1 MKVLVTGANG
11 MVGQMLCAVLEREDH
26 QVVRV
31 VRQTTSAGEVAVGD
45 LHERT
50 PWGDVLSS
58 GIDAVVHLAGK
69 TSVNKGAAQ
78 TDIAELHRV
87 NALGTAHLCRQCA
100 KYGVKRFLFVSSV
113 KVLGEGSERPYR
125 VDDPVNPGDEYAAS
139 KWEAEQ
145 SLWSVAQDSGMEVT
159 VVRPPLIY
167 GPGVKG
173 NFLRLMQAVDEK
185 RFLPFGAIGNHRSL
199 IYLGNLTDA
208 LRVCLTHPLAAGK
221 VYLLSDG
228 DDVSTAELIQRLAG
242 ALGRQ
247 ARLLPIPVSWMKVLG
262 RLVGKQ
268 AQVDRLVG
276 SLTVD
281 TSPIRQELDW
291 VPPYTMKE
299 GLARTAGWYRHRE
312 FGH

>member
-1 MKVLVTGANG
+1 MMEEVKLKEMIHN
-11 MVGQMLCAVLEREDH
+11 
-26 QVVRV
+26 
-31 VRQTTSAGEVAVGD
+31 AGLQEYEESI
-45 LHERT
+45 LT
-50 PWGDVLSS
+50 K
-58 GIDAVVHLAGK
+58 IK
-69 TSVNKGAAQ
+69 
-78 TDIAELHRV
+78 ELKKS
-87 NALGTAHLCRQCA
+87 N
-100 KYGVKRFLFVSSV
+100 
-113 KVLGEGSERPYR
+113 SE
-125 VDDPVNPGDEYAAS
+125 
-139 KWEAEQ
+139 
-145 SLWSVAQDSGMEVT
+145 
-159 VVRPPLIY
+159 
-167 GPGVKG
+167 
-173 NFLRLMQAVDEK
+173 VDEEK
-185 RFLPFGAIGNHRSL
+185 FLPFGAIGNRRSL

-281 TSPIRQELDW
+281 TSPIRQELEW
-291 VPPYTMKE
+291 APPYTMKE